1 MTEPIDVPRTTEDL
15 DKYDLSTRM
24 DTDYASAIKAA
35 VEVQMKHPELDIWK
49 YLAEC
54 DFRSNT
60 DLWYKIYE
68 TLQKNT
74 GYNPSGVQLSYLKGF
89 MKNVGIIGMSALR
102 KTSSASSAPK
112 GGRKSSK
119 SKHLRMKLKRTRS
132 KKIKKCSRRSRRSR
146 RS

>member
-54 DFRSNT
+54 DFRSNL
-60 DLWYKIYE
+60 DLWYEIYD
-68 TLQKNT
+68 TLQKKT
-74 GYNPSGVQLSYLKGF
+74 DYNPSGGQLTYLKGF
-89 MKNVGIIGMSALR
+89 MKNVGKFGMSNR

-132 KKIKKCSRRSRRSR
+132 KKIKKCSRRSRRS
-146 RS
+146 